1 MPMGVVAGNLFQ
13 SMGKR
18 TIALFFTIIRAAIL
32 EIIFAGL
39 FGFVFGLKDV
49 GIYGGIVFGM
59 TLGSILSYVFL
70 NFYLEKQR
78 EYFN

>member
-13 SMGKR
+13 SMGKG
-18 TIALFFTIIRAAIL
+18 TITLFCTIIRAAIL

-59 TLGSILSYVFL
+59 T
-70 NFYLEKQR
+70 
-78 EYFN
+78 